1 MQAPA
6 REISGVI
13 DHRYQYGDPAD
24 EFKRG
29 DLQTID

>member
-1 MQAPA
+1 MQAA
-6 REISGVI
+6 AQEISGVV
-13 DHRYQYGDPAD
+13 DHHYQYGDPAD